1 MDNLKVSLHGLLR
14 KSERFFKT
22 DMVYLARG
30 SFWLNGGQILTSL
43 FSFGLALLF
52 AKFVSKEA
60 FGNYRYILSLAGLMA
75 TFSLTGLSTG
85 IIQAVARGFSGTY
98 IEAVR
103 ILLKWNSLIFVF
115 SLTGAIYY
123 LANGNMLLGYGLVI
137 ISILYPG
144 IKVFESYESF
154 LSGKKD
160 FKKSSIYR
168 GIVDICTILATA
180 MCLFFTED
188 PIILVLANLL
198 TQFILDAVF
207 FRNIYKSIPDA
218 EKNKVEPGIIKFSKH
233 LSIQNVLSGLPGY
246 VDKII
251 VFHFLGAS
259 ALAIYTFSAALPL
272 QIKGLMSNFS
282 LMIMPKISE
291 RTAKESVA
299 MIPKR
304 FFLSLTI
311 LVPIIILYI
320 IFAPLIFHILFPTYS
335 EAVPY
340 TRWYVLV
347 LLIMGNLSG
356 LVLVT
361 QKATKYQYILTLFG
375 GASQIILMLV
385 LVQPFG
391 LLGIIW
397 AYLISKFTTAILS
410 YILVIKLPHLN
421 KKIV

>member
-1 MDNLKVSLHGLLR
+1 MDNLKVGLHGLLR

-52 AKFVSKEA
+52 AKFVSKES

-103 ILLKWNSLIFVF
+103 VLVKWNSLIFVF
-115 SLTGAIYY
+115 SLIGAIYY
-123 LANGNMLLGYGLVI
+123 LTNDNTLLGYGLVVI
-137 ISILYPG
+137 AIFYPG

-160 FKKSSIYR
+160 FKKSAIYR
-168 GIVDICTILATA
+168 GAVDIGTILATA
-180 MCLFFTED
+180 SCLFFTD
-188 PIILVLANLL
+188 SPVILVSTNLL
-198 TQFILDAVF
+198 TQFILDALF
-207 FRNIYKSIPDA
+207 FKNIYKSIPDTER
-218 EKNKVEPGIIKFSKH
+218 EKIEPGIIKFSKH
-233 LSIQNVLSGLPGY
+233 LSVQNIISGLPGY

-251 VFHFLGAS
+251 IFHFLGAS
-259 ALAIYTFSAALPL
+259 ALATYIFAGALPL

-304 FFLSLTI
+304 FFLSLI
-311 LVPIIILYI
+311 IIVPIIILYI
-320 IFAPLIFHILFPTYS
+320 IFAPLIFQVLFPAYS
-335 EAVPY
+335 DAVPY
-340 TRWYVLV
+340 TRWFVLV
-347 LLIMGNLSG
+347 ILIMGNLSG

-361 QKATKYQYILTLFG
+361 QKATSYQYVLTLFG
-375 GASQIILMLV
+375 GISQVVLMLV
-385 LVQPFG
+385 LVHPFG
-391 LLGIIW
+391 LMGIIW
-397 AYLISKFTTAILS
+397 AYLISKFMTAMLS
-410 YILVIKLPHLN
+410 YALVTKLS
-421 KKIV
+421 